1 MSLAFTI
8 LGLAIVAVWLPS
20 IPIGSRFTLAPWAV
34 LFAAA
39 CVAAL
44 SGGVLTLGGVPVLLA
59 LALATWGS
67 QRVSYRWGRNL
78 LTVLSGGIALGLALH
93 LFPGFHDQK
102 LYDGLRL
109 SADAAPF
116 KLNLNFGKAS
126 AGLFLLVAYSPRI
139 RHWAEARKVFFTP
152 LMWLIAIG
160 APITVIGAALVFGEV
175 RFDPKWPAPAL
186 AFLGVN
192 LLFTCVAEEAFFRGL
207 LQERLH
213 RLFGEGK
220 VGRWLPVALMAALF
234 PLLHLNG
241 DAAYLTLV
249 ALAGF
254 GYSLAYSIARRIEAA
269 ILTHFL
275 VNATHFLLFTYPH
288 VSK

>member
-1 MSLAFTI
+1 MNLTFSL
-8 LGLAIVAVWLPS
+8 LGLAIASVWLPS
-20 IPIGSRFTLAPWAV
+20 ISIGSRFTLAPWAV
-34 LFAAA
+34 LFTAA

-44 SGGVLTLGGVPVLLA
+44 SGGVLTLPGVPVLLA

-67 QRVSYRWGRNL
+67 QRVSHQWGKNL
-78 LTVLSGGIALGLALH
+78 LTVLSGLIALGLALH
-93 LFPGFHDQK
+93 LFPGFHAQK
-102 LYDGLRL
+102 LYDGMRL

-139 RHWAEARKVFFTP
+139 RRWAEARKVFTP

-160 APITVIGAALVFGEV
+160 TPIAVIGAALAFGEI

-213 RLFGEGK
+213 RLFGEGS

-241 DAAYLTLV
+241 DAAYLVLV
-249 ALAGF
+249 ALAGL
-254 GYSLAYSIARRIEAA
+254 GYSLAYCVSRRIEAA
-269 ILTHFL
+269 VLTHFL
-275 VNATHFLLFTYPH
+275 VNATHFLLFTYPNI
-288 VSK
+288 SK